1 MNEVSRAAR
10 LNVKL
15 AIVTPMYGGACMAN
29 YCVGMVDLARKLTEA
44 GVPFDFHTL
53 SNESLIQ
60 RARNVLLHRALKDP
74 AITHILMVDADIGF
88 DSQDV
93 LRMVDLDV
101 DFVCGAYSRKHIEW
115 DRVRVAV
122 QAGACDIDEH
132 ASSTFVHGPE
142 GLVDVN
148 RIRDQR
154 LVEIRRAGTGFMLL
168 RRSVFTRLMESGSLA
183 TYRNRQV
190 VLADELAARG
200 DRITAFFHCPLD
212 PREDDL
218 ISEDYYFC
226 DAWLGTGGKIFLAPW
241 VRLSHFGTWNFR

>member
-1 MNEVSRAAR
+1 MTDTGHAAR
-10 LNVKL
+10 PHVQL

-29 YCVGMVDLARKLTEA
+29 YCVAMVDLGRKLAEA

-74 AITHILMVDADIGF
+74 ATTHILMVDADIGF
-88 DSQDV
+88 DPQDV
-93 LRMVDLDV
+93 LRMLELDV
-101 DFVCGAYSRKHIEW
+101 DFVCGAYSRKQIEW
-115 DRVRVAV
+115 ERVRLAV
-122 QAGACDIDEH
+122 QAGIGDIDEH
-132 ASSTFVHGPE
+132 ASSTFVHGLD

-154 LVEIRRAGTGFMLL
+154 ILEIRRAGTGFMLL
-168 RRSVFTRLMESGSLA
+168 RRSVFMKLMHSGVLA

-190 VLADELAARG
+190 VLSDALAGRG

-212 PREDDL
+212 LHEDEL
-218 ISEDYYFC
+218 LSEDYYFC
-226 DAWLGTGGKIFLAPW
+226 DAWRSTGGKVFLAPW

>member
-1 MNEVSRAAR
+1 MTESGHAAGEQ
-10 LNVKL
+10 LKL
-15 AIVTPMYGGACMAN
+15 AIVTPMYGGACMVN
-29 YCVGMVDLARKLTEA
+29 YCVGMVDLGRKLTEA

-60 RARNVLLHRALKDP
+60 RARNVLLHRALKDS

-88 DSQDV
+88 DPQDV
-93 LRMVDLDV
+93 LRMLQLDV

-115 DRVRVAV
+115 ERVRAAV
-122 QAGACDIDEH
+122 QASVGDIDEH
-132 ASSTFVHGPE
+132 ASSTFVHGLD

-148 RIRDQR
+148 RMRDER

-168 RRSVFTRLMESGSLA
+168 RRSVFIRLMNSGVLA
-183 TYRNRQV
+183 TYRNRQII
-190 VLADELAARG
+190 LSDELAARG

-226 DAWLGTGGKIFLAPW
+226 DAWRSTGGKIYLAPW
-241 VRLSHFGTWNFR
+241 IRLSHVGTWNFR

>member
-1 MNEVSRAAR
+1 MTESSRTAQVQ
-10 LNVKL
+10 LKL

-29 YCVGMVDLARKLTEA
+29 YCVAMVDLGRKLSEA
-44 GVPFDFHTL
+44 GVPFDFYTL

-60 RARNVLLHRALKDP
+60 RARNVLLHRALQDSS
-74 AITHILMVDADIGF
+74 ITHILMVDADIGF

-93 LRMVDLDV
+93 LRMLQLDV

-122 QAGACDIDEH
+122 QSGVGDIDEH
-132 ASSTFVHGPE
+132 ASSTFVHGLE

-154 LVEIRRAGTGFMLL
+154 LVEIRRSGTGFMML
-168 RRSVFTRLMESGSLA
+168 RRSVFTRLMDSGTLA
-183 TYRNRQV
+183 TYRNRQI
-190 VLADELAARG
+190 VLSDELAARG

-226 DAWLGTGGKIFLAPW
+226 DAWRSTGGKIHLAPW